1 MATQMNPLMPAGLLG
16 LDPEEIKRQAMGNAA
31 IQAGLAG
38 LMASGPSLTP
48 VSAGQVLGQAGMV
61 GTQAYQQG
69 LQQAQQQAVQ
79 RQLQSTLTGE
89 TGGQPDNKAMAD
101 RYRQAATMFAGSD
114 PAKAKLYIEMADK
127 IEGSA
132 PKFTGAYGNVAA
144 ELYGDMDVS
153 KLTPEQRSNVARVVQ
168 QREVEGRAAAAPKM
182 SVNLS
187 DPTAVAARMIDV
199 RNNYIKETGDASALA
214 GTYKNLVA
222 AAQDPNP
229 INDITLVFGFYK
241 MIDPTSTVREGEYDT
256 LLKSMAIPDRIKN
269 YIQQVQSGEKLTPK
283 MRQEIINA
291 AYNRVEA
298 KKNSVDQSFDVHS
311 NALKT
316 LNVDPNRVL
325 SNPLA
330 GVNKVNIES
339 AAKQQP
345 QSTSVPNLQQAAQEE
360 LRRRSQR

>member
-16 LDPEEIKRQAMGNAA
+16 LDPEEIKQQAMSNAA
-31 IQAGLAG
+31 LQAGLAG

-48 VSAGQVLGQAGMV
+48 VSGGQILGQAGMV
-61 GTQAYQQG
+61 GTQAYQEG
-69 LQQAQQQAVQ
+69 LKQAQEQAFQ
-79 RQLQSTLTGE
+79 RQLQSAFSGS
-89 TGGQPDNKAMAD
+89 GGQRDPKSMAAL
-101 RYRQAATMFAGSD
+101 YRQAGDMYAMRD
-114 PAKAKLYIEMADK
+114 PVRAKTFYDIADK
-127 IEGSA
+127 AEGSS
-132 PKFTGAYGNVAA
+132 PKFTGTYGNVAA
-144 ELYGDMDVS
+144 ELYGDVDVS
-153 KLTPEQRSNVARVVQ
+153 KLTQEQRTNVAKVVQ
-168 QREVEGRAAAAPKM
+168 QRELEGRAAAAPKM

-199 RNNYIKETGDASALA
+199 RNNYIKETGEASALA

-241 MIDPTSTVREGEYDT
+241 MIDPTSTVREGEYET
-256 LLKSMAIPDRIKN
+256 LLKSTAIPDRIKN

-291 AYNRVEA
+291 AYNMVEA
-298 KKNSVDQSFDVHS
+298 KKGAVEQSFDVHS

-330 GVNKVNIES
+330 GVSKVNIES
-339 AAKQQP
+339 AAKQAP
-345 QSTSVPNLQQAAQEE
+345 QSTGGINLQQAAQEE